1 MFRQIIMVN
10 FYIGVEGSCSLI
22 HNKHLCLM
30 VFQVAQN
37 GHRLKQVVLRM
48 IRVFVGSEITDK
60 NLNYKIFTDKRWS
73 AI

>member
-1 MFRQIIMVN
+1 
-10 FYIGVEGSCSLI
+10 
-22 HNKHLCLM
+22 M

-60 NLNYKIFTDKRWS
+60 NLNYKIFPDKRWS